1 MMIEN
6 ARGARIGGYTRKQQ
20 LHAYRRMGSSVA
32 RIEMPMLHPDHIR
45 HAGILLRRMGEHFET
60 IATGRGTN
68 LVKILNARHLIRLIN
83 GALASYATD
92 DIHDDPQRNVW
103 KD

>member
-6 ARGARIGGYTRKQQ
+6 ARGAR
-20 LHAYRRMGSSVA
+20 
-32 RIEMPMLHPDHIR
+32 
-45 HAGILLRRMGEHFET
+45 
-60 IATGRGTN
+60 
-68 LVKILNARHLIRLIN
+68 ILNARHLIRLIN

-103 KD
+103 KE